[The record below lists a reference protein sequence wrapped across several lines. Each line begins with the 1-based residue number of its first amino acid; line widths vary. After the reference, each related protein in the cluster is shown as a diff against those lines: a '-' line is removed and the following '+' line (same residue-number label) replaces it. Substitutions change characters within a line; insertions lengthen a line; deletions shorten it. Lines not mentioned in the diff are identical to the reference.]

1 MNRTYFNQRLHLRK
15 QLTFF
20 ISLLLFTLLYT
31 VPGTL
36 YARDIESSTPV
47 LTVRDQGVATNL
59 LDAATL
65 NSTSALTSTTATTIT
80 TTADDPFAAWN
91 QRNKVTRE
99 AAYPVQVQIPAIGV
113 DAAVEAIGEQANGAM
128 ATPTD
133 PNNVAWYS
141 YGAIPGE
148 NGSVVMAGHL
158 DKADASRAVF
168 WDLGKLV
175 KGDEIIITDVS
186 GTRYRYVVTGSQS
199 YSYNK
204 APLKAIF
211 GFDLASR
218 LNLITCRGSW
228 DRNRQTYSQRLVV
241 TSELVE
247 ISQVDQANKSGS
259 WLSGNAGG

>member
-1 MNRTYFNQRLHLRK
+1 MKQPEHKPGNDSWAQRLGLWVVMVA
-15 QLTFF
+15 L
-20 ISLLLFTLLYT
+20 
-31 VPGTL
+31 
-36 YARDIESSTPV
+36 PV
-47 LTVRDQGVATNL
+47 LFALPGYGQAQAMSASAGAGSQTGSPPLAVSTTVTTTVA
-59 LDAATL
+59 
-65 NSTSALTSTTATTIT
+65 STVTTTSTA
-80 TTADDPFAAWN
+80 DPFAAWN
-91 QRNKVTRE
+91 SRTKVTRE
-99 AAYPVQVQIPAIGV
+99 QAYPVRIVIPALGV
-113 DAAVEAIGEQANGAM
+113 DTAVEAMGERQDGAM

-133 PNNVAWYS
+133 PDQVAWYS

-158 DKADASRAVF
+158 DQADGSRAVF

-175 KGDEIIITDVS
+175 NGDEIIITDVS
-186 GTRYRYVVTGSQS
+186 GTRYRYVVSGQQS
-199 YSYNK
+199 YPYNK

-247 ISQVDQANKSGS
+247 IIPHGS
-259 WLSGNAGG
+259 PPD

>member
-1 MNRTYFNQRLHLRK
+1 MNRTYLNQLLRLRK
-15 QLTFF
+15 QLTLF
-20 ISLLLFTLLYT
+20 IPLLLLALFCA
-31 VPGTL
+31 VPTAL
-36 YARDIESSTPV
+36 YARDSAPSTPV
-47 LTVRDQGVATNL
+47 LTAGEQRITPNTPSEAPL
-59 LDAATL
+59 I
-65 NSTSALTSTTATTIT
+65 STSALTTTLATTTTAT
-80 TTADDPFAAWN
+80 AADPFATWN
-91 QRNKVTRE
+91 QRDKVTRE
-99 AAYPVQVQIPAIGV
+99 QAYPVQVQIPVLGV
-113 DAAVEAIGEQANGAM
+113 DAAVEAIGKQANGAM
-128 ATPTD
+128 ATPTEPD
-133 PNNVAWYS
+133 NVAWYS

-175 KGDEIIITDVS
+175 KGDEIIITAVS

-199 YSYNK
+199 YPYNK

-228 DRNRQTYSQRLVV
+228 DRNRQTYSQRVVV

-247 ISQVDQANKSGS
+247 ILAKE
-259 WLSGNAGG
+259 